1 MDDESRGPVGV
12 LDRVPGDPVEARA
25 ALGAVDAVTQQVQE
39 TVWAN
44 FGRFDA
50 ASARAIVRDAEALF
64 WDAYAACERDDRRRL
79 RRLLGHAR
87 ALLAD
92 TERWLEPRPLRA

>member
-1 MDDESRGPVGV
+1 MNDEIRY
-12 LDRVPGDPVEARA
+12 
-25 ALGAVDAVTQQVQE
+25 ALGVVDALTQQVQD

-44 FGRFDA
+44 FGRFEA
-50 ASARAIVRDAEALF
+50 GSARAIVRDAEALF

-79 RRLLGHAR
+79 WRVLTDVR

-92 TERWLEPRPLRA
+92 TERWLAPKPLSA